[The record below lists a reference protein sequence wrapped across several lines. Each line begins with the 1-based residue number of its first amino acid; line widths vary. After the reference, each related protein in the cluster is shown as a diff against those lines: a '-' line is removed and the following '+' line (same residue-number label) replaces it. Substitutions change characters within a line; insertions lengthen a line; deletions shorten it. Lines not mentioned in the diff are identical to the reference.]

1 MARWQNTAGT
11 QNQIYHAM
19 WHVVGVNTV
28 KGFKTKR
35 YTRFYD
41 APIVHPHTAAVFE
54 GPPGSQS
61 CQMVNM
67 MVDGQMAKHRR
78 DPKPNI
84 PRDVACLGCQHRKRI
99 QNIKVHTALRC
110 ANSARPHR
118 SRFRGAGRKS
128 VMPNGQHDG

>member
-1 MARWQNTAGT
+1 MPT
-11 QNQIYHAM
+11 
-19 WHVVGVNTV
+19 
-28 KGFKTKR
+28 
-35 YTRFYD
+35 
-41 APIVHPHTAAVFE
+41 VHPHAAAVFE
-54 GPPGSQS
+54 GLAGSLS

-67 MVDGQMAKHRR
+67 MVDGEMAKHGR

-99 QNIKVHTALRC
+99 RNIKVHTALCYADNAPPRC
-110 ANSARPHR
+110 